1 MAADKKT
8 ADQPASPID
17 QHRLFTPHTPFA
29 LPKGA
34 RHIRCAKAPSAGR
47 LSAKPDL
54 PIPHFV
60 LFAILAYFALNTS
73 NSQLAEPTYLNRS
86 PWSRTSGPRLCRSST
101 SSRSWPSSN
110 WKYSLAKRM

>member
-8 ADQPASPID
+8 ADQRASPID
-17 QHRLFTPHTPFA
+17 RRGLFTPHTPFA

-60 LFAILAYFALNTS
+60 LCAILAFFALNTS
-73 NSQLAEPTYLNRS
+73 NGRLGDPTYLQ
-86 PWSRTSGPRLCRSST
+86 PT
-101 SSRSWPSSN
+101 
-110 WKYSLAKRM
+110 